1 MINIQAA
8 TEADLDAILDI
19 ENLSFLSPSSR
30 REMESE
36 LLRSAPHKEGPL
48 FMRCKSDTPIRMKPA
63 EEYHPDM
70 RDSVANEVSRFFT
83 ARYDGVI
90 CGYIIF
96 WLVLDE
102 VHLISIAVHPEY
114 RRRKIASKL
123 FQFMLDYVKPGP
135 KSVYLEVR
143 PSNEDA
149 LDFYRKM
156 GFEETGLRKKYYPNG
171 EDAVLMKLCIPS

>member
-8 TEADLDAILDI
+8 TEADLDAILDM
-19 ENLSFLSPSSR
+19 ENLSFLSPSSS

-36 LLRSAPHKEGPL
+36 L
-48 FMRCKSDTPIRMKPA
+48 
-63 EEYHPDM
+63 
-70 RDSVANEVSRFFT
+70 VNEVSRFFV
-83 ARYDGVI
+83 ARHDGVI

-123 FQFMLDYVKPGP
+123 FQFMLDCVKPGP

-143 PSNEDA
+143 SSNEDA

-156 GFEETGLRKKYYPNG
+156 GFEETGLRKKYYPDG

>member
-8 TEADLDAILDI
+8 TEADLDAMLDM
-19 ENLSFLSPSSR
+19 ENLSFPSPSSR

-36 LLRSAPHKEGPL
+36 L
-48 FMRCKSDTPIRMKPA
+48 
-63 EEYHPDM
+63 
-70 RDSVANEVSRFFT
+70 VNEVSRFFV
-83 ARYDGVI
+83 ARHDGVI

-123 FQFMLDYVKPGP
+123 FQFMLDCVKPGP

-156 GFEETGLRKKYYPNG
+156 GFEETGLREKYYPDG